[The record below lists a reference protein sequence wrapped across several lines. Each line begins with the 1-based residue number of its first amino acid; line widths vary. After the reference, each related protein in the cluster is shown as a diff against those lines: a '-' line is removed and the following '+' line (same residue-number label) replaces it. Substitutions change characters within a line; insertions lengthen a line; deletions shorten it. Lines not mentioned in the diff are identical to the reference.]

1 MFKRNPNIIVRE
13 SRSRHSWLVGLFIKL
28 VFPTLLLFIGFWVGR
43 WSTLGFSET
52 LVNQSAEDTLV
63 GSPSVVIQRSDQR
76 ADQRNQAAM
85 IHKGSVTTGQ
95 PAQSDDFFNKSALPT
110 SSPKNDGSMLSSSSP
125 SQKAPIEL
133 QKCRDQLKILV
144 QRNELQTVKTAELTE
159 VKQERNELL
168 KLFQFSAGLV
178 NYEALLG
185 VITSTPTRPLHQ
197 PFMVCLYSQTKS
209 PVKVGDLV
217 AAQGVLLGE
226 VIELVD
232 HQCVNVLPTVSDQA
246 SFEVRLAQSGVHGVA
261 IGMGERSGEEAVGA
275 SIKLKYLERS
285 MPAFVGEQVYLVAR
299 HQKSKGEFASVQRLP
314 SLVVGEVL
322 SAEMK
327 ENGLFQEASVTLPL
341 RRAGVEWVTIIS
353 TP

>member
-13 SRSRHSWLVGLFIKL
+13 GRGRRSWLIGPFIKL

-43 WSTLGFSET
+43 WSAVEFSET
-52 LVNQSAEDTLV
+52 LVNQSVEETLV
-63 GSPSVVIQRSDQR
+63 DSSSTMIQRSDQK
-76 ADQRNQAAM
+76 ADQRNQTAM

-95 PAQSDDFFNKSALPT
+95 PAQTDIFLNKQGLPA
-110 SSPKNDGSMLSSSSP
+110 SPKNEGSMLSSSSP
-125 SQKAPIEL
+125 SLEAPIEL
-133 QKCRDQLKILV
+133 QKCQDQLKIFA
-144 QRNELQTVKTAELTE
+144 QRNELQTVKTAELVE

-185 VITSTPTRPLHQ
+185 VITSTPTHPLHQ
-197 PFMVCLYSQTKS
+197 PFMVCLYSQAKS

-217 AAQGVLLGE
+217 AAQGALLGE

-299 HQKSKGEFASVQRLP
+299 HQKSKGEFASV
-314 SLVVGEVL
+314 
-322 SAEMK
+322 
-327 ENGLFQEASVTLPL
+327 
-341 RRAGVEWVTIIS
+341 
-353 TP
+353 